1 MTADKKK
8 LKKEKNIMAAKA
20 TQPTEVD
27 TIQKMRGFWFNYSK
41 PIMYIGSAVIIILVG
56 WLVYKYMFQAPKEE
70 KANDAVFVTQ
80 KYFTDFAN
88 AGSSDSAKALI
99 AAKCINGDGRNDGAL
114 KIINKYSG
122 TAAANLCEYY
132 AGACYL
138 HLHQYD
144 KAIKYLKDFDAD
156 GATQIESRA
165 YGMIGDASAE
175 LNKND
180 QALDYYKKAADANV
194 KDEYTSSEYLFRAA
208 LFAQSI
214 GKTKDAVDLFKK
226 IKEDFPLSEKA
237 PEADRYLAK
246 LGEFPE

>member
-1 MTADKKK
+1 
-8 LKKEKNIMAAKA
+8 MAAKA
-20 TQPTEVD
+20 TQHTEVD
-27 TIQKMRGFWFNYSK
+27 TIEKMRGFWFNYSK
-41 PIMYIGSAVIIILVG
+41 PIMYIGSAVIVVLVG
-56 WLVYKYMFQAPKEE
+56 WLVYKYMFKGPEEE

-80 KYFTDFAN
+80 KYFTDFTN
-88 AGSSDSAKALI
+88 ASGSDSAKALL

-114 KIINKYSG
+114 KIISKYSG

-144 KAIKYLKDFDAD
+144 KAIKYLKDFDAND
-156 GATQIESRA
+156 ATQIKSRA

-180 QALDYYKKAADANV
+180 QALDYYKKAADVND

-208 LFAQSI
+208 LFAQSV

-226 IKEDFPLSEKA
+226 IKDEYPLSERT
-237 PEADRYLAK
+237 PDVDRYLAK